1 VPCQP
6 IIRRDGERVPVVWDE
21 AIVYVAAGFWRIVEE
36 YGPDA
41 VAFYGKRLT
50 YKNTRGSKSLRR
62 K

>member
-21 AIVYVAAGFWRIVEE
+21 AIVYVAAGFWRIVKE

-41 VAFYGKRLT
+41 VIFT
-50 YKNTRGSKSLRR
+50 GSD
-62 K
+62 